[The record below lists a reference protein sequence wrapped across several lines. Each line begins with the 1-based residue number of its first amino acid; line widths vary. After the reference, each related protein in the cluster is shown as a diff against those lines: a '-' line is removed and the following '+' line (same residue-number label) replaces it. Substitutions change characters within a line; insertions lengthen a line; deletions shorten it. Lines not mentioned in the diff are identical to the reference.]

1 MDQSLVIDLTATL
14 VESTKSSTVFS
25 KKVSATVTANINNLI
40 PLPDLTDDKEID
52 LATFL
57 GSNAEY
63 LIIDSPERI
72 TVKVASDSGEARVAR
87 LFVYSGVSID
97 KIYLSN
103 TSGVDV
109 DVKIIAGG

>member
-25 KKVSATVTANINNLI
+25 KKVSGTVAANNNFLI
-40 PLPDLTDDKEID
+40 PLPDTTDDKLID
-52 LATFL
+52 LEAML

-72 TVKVASDSGEARVAR
+72 TLKVASDAGEARVSR
-87 LFVYSGVSID
+87 LFVYAGISVD